1 MDVFTKFI
9 FGYLLLKLPHPWET
23 SFERV
28 KEFSVFDLWW
38 DTEICHCTWDVPIVV
53 ERIWP
58 CLAVI
63 FHAVFGLRQQ
73 AMWLSDPYLLL
84 RALCCHLMTSRA
96 RKMQLSQAQSLR
108 FYFSG

>member
-9 FGYLLLKLPHPWET
+9 FGYLLLKLPHPWVT

-28 KEFSVFDLWW
+28 KEFNVFGLWW
-38 DTEICHCTWDVPIVV
+38 GTGICHHTWDIPVVV

-63 FHAVFGLRQQ
+63 FHEVFGLRWQ
-73 AMWLSDPYLLL
+73 AMCLVAPYFLLH
-84 RALCCHLMTSRA
+84 ALENIAVT
-96 RKMQLSQAQSLR
+96 
-108 FYFSG
+108 

>member
-28 KEFSVFDLWW
+28 KEFGVFDLWW

-63 FHAVFGLRQQ
+63 FHAVFGLRRQ
-73 AMWLSDPYLLL
+73 AMWLADPYFLL
-84 RALCCHLMTSRA
+84 RALCC
-96 RKMQLSQAQSLR
+96 
-108 FYFSG
+108 